1 MGQYES
7 ELLFFSPRKTSK
19 DEKIHHS
26 CPLKLIMKIRAKDST
41 DYLMWHHFHI
51 YKDLEML
58 LSER

>member
-1 MGQYES
+1 MKVS
-7 ELLFFSPRKTSK
+7 FFFFLLGKRPRMQ
-19 DEKIHHS
+19 KIHHS
-26 CPLKLIMKIRAKDST
+26 CPLKLIMKIRGEDST